1 MRKNEKTELIEAT
14 EKRLKREVKALEITM
29 KQREDINRP
38 DWATIN
44 SKFNTQRRKI
54 DLIKAELRGLKRNK
68 TVFHRGSITSYRFSL
83 GRNQLTSIDN

>member
-1 MRKNEKTELIEAT
+1 MRKSEKIELIDVT
-14 EKRLKREVKALEITM
+14 KKRLKREVKAFEITM

-54 DLIKAELRGLKRNK
+54 DLIKAELRDLKRNK
-68 TVFHRGSITSYRFSL
+68 TVFHRGSITSYRFSF
-83 GRNQLTSIDN
+83 GRGQIVSIDN

>member
-1 MRKNEKTELIEAT
+1 MKLNEKLELIEAI
-14 EKRLKREVKALEITM
+14 EKRLKREVKAFGITM

-54 DLIKAELRGLKRNK
+54 DLIKAELRGLKRNR
-68 TVFHRGSITSYRFSL
+68 TVFHRGFITSYRFSF
-83 GRNQLTSIDN
+83 GRGQMVSIDN